1 MRQASTPMTVL
12 LVDDEPDLRLV
23 LRELLEIQGHRVAEA
38 GNGVEAL
45 AFLAR
50 EPVTVV
56 ITDLAMPQMDGL
68 ELLRQIRNC
77 GRPLPRSIAISGVMR
92 ANQPATRA
100 AAELIGAHAILTKPF
115 TNEELL
121 RTLESVRT
129 EIEAGWPASPVTPS
143 SARLRRKAIASAAEG
158 HAGGLVQSLTNDP
171 AAAARALER
180 DLAEGGDAEMIGAL
194 IEAAERL
201 GKLRGVDLRISAAAV
216 RTHLR
221 RTGYAV

>member
-56 ITDLAMPQMDGL
+56 ITDLAMPEMDGL

-77 GRPLPRSIAISGVMR
+77 GRPLPRSIAMSGVMR

-100 AAELIGAHAILTKPF
+100 AALIGADAILTKPF
-115 TNEELL
+115 TNDELL
-121 RTLESVRT
+121 RTLESIRT
-129 EIEAGWPASPVTPS
+129 EIEAGRPASPVTPPS
-143 SARLRRKAIASAAEG
+143 ERLRRKAIASAAEG

-201 GKLRGVDLRISAAAV
+201 GKLRGVDLRLSAAAV